1 MSSTTVSRPPGPR
14 SRVPGRIL
22 VAFRRD
28 TLAFLE
34 RAKREHGDVA
44 FWQAGPVSFALLSH
58 PDLIKDVLV
67 TRQAK
72 FIKSRGLQRAKRFLG
87 EGLLTVEGDVHRR
100 QRRMSQPA
108 FHRERVASYGT
119 SMVEYAERAR
129 DRFRDGERA
138 DLSHEMMR
146 LTLAVVGRT
155 LFGSDV
161 DGEADEID
169 EAFTLIMGQFQRL
182 LMPFSEYLDRLPL
195 PANKRIERAVARLD
209 ATIYRMI
216 AERRASGELGDDLL
230 SMLLAA
236 RDEEGDGA
244 GMSDRQLRDEAM
256 TIFLAG
262 HETTANALTWTWYLL
277 SQHPEVERL
286 LHDEVD
292 RVLGGR
298 AATVADL
305 GELKYCESVFAEA
318 MRLYPPAWAVGRQ
331 ALEDFA
337 AGEFVVPAGTMV
349 LMSQWVVHRDERFWP
364 DPQRFDPER
373 WTPEARASRPKFAY
387 FPFGGGARVCIG
399 EPFAW
404 MEGVLLLATIAQQWR
419 FELASDARVEPQPLI
434 TLRPRYGM
442 PMIARRR

>member
-1 MSSTTVSRPPGPR
+1 MSVTATLPPGPR

-28 TLAFLE
+28 PLGFLT
-34 RAKREHGDVA
+34 RVAREHGDAVY
-44 FWQAGPVSFALLSH
+44 WDAGPVGFTLLNH
-58 PDLIKDVLV
+58 PDLIKEVLV

-72 FIKSRGLQRAKRFLG
+72 FIKSRGLQRAKKFLG
-87 EGLLTVEGDVHRR
+87 EGLLTVEGDAHRR

-108 FHRERVASYGT
+108 FHKERVASYGEA
-119 SMVEYAERAR
+119 MVEYAERAR
-129 DRFRDGERA
+129 ERFEDGRGV
-138 DLSHEMMR
+138 DVSHEMMR

-161 DGEADEID
+161 ESEADEID
-169 EAFTLIMGQFQRL
+169 EAFSLLMGQFNRL

-195 PANKRIERAVARLD
+195 PSNRRVERAIGRLD
-209 ATIYRMI
+209 ATIFRMI
-216 AERRASGELGDDLL
+216 ADRRASDESGDDLL
-230 SMLLAA
+230 SLLLAA
-236 RDEEGDGA
+236 RDVEGDGT
-244 GMSDRQLRDEAM
+244 GMSDTQLRDAAM

-277 SQHPEVERL
+277 SQHPEVESRV
-286 LHDEVD
+286 HEEVD

-298 AATVADL
+298 RATVADL
-305 GELKYCESVFAEA
+305 GELKYCEQVVAES

-331 ALEDFA
+331 ALEDFPL
-337 AGEFVVPAGTMV
+337 GDLVIPAGTMV
-349 LMSQWVVHRDERFWP
+349 LMSQWVTHRDPRFWP
-364 DPQRFDPER
+364 EPDRFDPER

-399 EPFAW
+399 EQFAW
-404 MEGVLLLATIAQQWR
+404 MEGVLLLATIAQRWR
-419 FELASDARVEPQPLI
+419 FELAADARVEPQPLI

-442 PMIARRR
+442 PMIAHRR

>member
-1 MSSTTVSRPPGPR
+1 
-14 SRVPGRIL
+14 
-22 VAFRRD
+22 
-28 TLAFLE
+28 
-34 RAKREHGDVA
+34 
-44 FWQAGPVSFALLSH
+44 
-58 PDLIKDVLV
+58 
-67 TRQAK
+67 
-72 FIKSRGLQRAKRFLG
+72 
-87 EGLLTVEGDVHRR
+87 
-100 QRRMSQPA
+100 
-108 FHRERVASYGT
+108 
-119 SMVEYAERAR
+119 
-129 DRFRDGERA
+129 
-138 DLSHEMMR
+138 MMR

-155 LFGSDV
+155 LFGAEV
-161 DGEADEID
+161 AGEADEID
-169 EAFTLIMGQFQRL
+169 EAFSLIMGQFQRL

-195 PANKRIERAVARLD
+195 PSNKRIERAVARLD
-209 ATIYRMI
+209 ATIFRMI
-216 AERRASGELGDDLL
+216 AERRASGEVGDDLL

-236 RDEEGDGA
+236 RDDEGDGT

-298 AATVADL
+298 AATVTDL

-364 DPQRFDPER
+364 DPTRFDPGR
-373 WTPEARASRPKFAY
+373 WTPEARAARPKFSY

-404 MEGVLLLATIAQQWR
+404 MEGVLLLATIAQRWR
-419 FELASDARVEPQPLI
+419 FELAPDARVEPQPLI